1 MPAWEIRPV
10 WLPPAL
16 YMYRETFGKK
26 AERNMWLE
34 PIH

>member
-1 MPAWEIRPV
+1 VGAS
-10 WLPPAL
+10 PPAL

-34 PIH
+34 PIRWPNTRPT